1 MIEVIYKEENQEA
14 QNGEGTFGLP
24 KNIRQIGLIREDYKI
39 YMEDYVY
46 TFLVRLARAEE
57 GGKPKTRVAVL
68 TGETKWQ
75 GGTTYLFVKGAV
87 MAGDMEAALDHID
100 FSTEIWKKINEEQK
114 KYFED
119 QEIVGW
125 FFSQPQL
132 SIEINEVL
140 AKVHL
145 KHFGGE
151 KVLMLMEPQERED
164 AFFRYENNTMTR
176 LGGYYLYY
184 EKNPCMQSYMLDKNK
199 VLQPDVGEQYEDKAV
214 KDFRK
219 IITDKNGEKKEREAP
234 SVFSYGVTA
243 CLAVAVLAV
252 GVNFFRNYQGFQQQ
266 KGDSMTVSSVI
277 VEEVSPSPQGQQENS
292 ARNVQN
298 SKNNSSG
305 NNTGSNISGNSNSG
319 ASGNTDSQ
327 NTNTESLNAEN
338 SDTENLNT
346 GNPDSDNADAGKNE
360 KETAGYSVSGESK
373 DQKGDSQ
380 QTSENSQTDTK
391 QSTDKA
397 VRESSDK
404 TEQVP
409 DTQNNSTADTAAAD
423 GDTDAAA
430 QIYQEESDDRKAQKR
445 VREAAQKENAEAA
458 SRAAHESYVIQPGDT
473 LFQISMDRYGSIDA
487 IAQICAL
494 NGITADQIIYPG
506 EIIVLP

>member
-57 GGKPKTRVAVL
+57 AGKTKTRVAVL

-75 GGTTYLFVKGAV
+75 GGTTYLFIKGAV
-87 MAGDMEAALDHID
+87 MAEGMEAALDHID
-100 FSTEIWKKINEEQK
+100 FSTEIWQKIHEEQK

-125 FFSQPQL
+125 FYSQPQL
-132 SIEINEVL
+132 SIEISEVL

-151 KVLMLMEPQERED
+151 KVLMLLEPQERED

-184 EKNPCMQSYMLDKNK
+184 EKNPYMQSYMLDKNK
-199 VLQPDVGEQYEDKAV
+199 VLQPDIGEQYEDKAV

-252 GVNFFRNYQGFQQQ
+252 GVNFYRNYQGFQQQ
-266 KGDSMTVSSVI
+266 KGDSVTVSSVI
-277 VEEVSPSPQGQQENS
+277 VEEVSPSPKGETNSSAKEKRNLSGTSTQSNNSTGADAQKKNTQNPGSTDQEISASEKSAEETADLNVTDSGSSGGGAAEKNSGQQ
-292 ARNVQN
+292 
-298 SKNNSSG
+298 
-305 NNTGSNISGNSNSG
+305 TT
-319 ASGNTDSQ
+319 TDSRIKEQ
-327 NTNTESLNAEN
+327 S
-338 SDTENLNT
+338 
-346 GNPDSDNADAGKNE
+346 ADKN
-360 KETAGYSVSGESK
+360 
-373 DQKGDSQ
+373 
-380 QTSENSQTDTK
+380 QTVN
-391 QSTDKA
+391 
-397 VRESSDK
+397 ESSDR

-409 DTQNNSTADTAAAD
+409 VQSSSEAESSGMTETTEQNSDA
-423 GDTDAAA
+423 DAAA

-445 VREAAQKENAEAA
+445 VREAAQKENEEAA

-473 LFQISMDRYGSIDA
+473 LFQISMDRYGSVEA

-506 EIIVLP
+506 EVIVLP

>member
-57 GGKPKTRVAVL
+57 AGKTKTRVAVL

-75 GGTTYLFVKGAV
+75 GGTTYLFIKGAV
-87 MAGDMEAALDHID
+87 MAEGMEAALDHID
-100 FSTEIWKKINEEQK
+100 FSTEIWQKIHEEQK

-125 FFSQPQL
+125 FYSQPQL
-132 SIEINEVL
+132 SIEISEVL
-140 AKVHL
+140 TKVHL

-151 KVLMLMEPQERED
+151 KVLMLLEPQERED
-164 AFFRYENNTMTR
+164 AFFRYENNNMTR

-184 EKNPCMQSYMLDKNK
+184 EKNPYMQSYMLDKNK
-199 VLQPDVGEQYEDKAV
+199 VLQPDIGEQYEDKAV

-252 GVNFFRNYQGFQQQ
+252 GVNFYRNYQGFQQQ
-266 KGDSMTVSSVI
+266 KGDSVTVSSVI
-277 VEEVSPSPQGQQENS
+277 VEEVSPSPKGETNSSAKEKRNLSGTSTQSNNSTGADAQKTNTQNPGSTDQEISASEKSAEETADLNVTDSGSSGGGAAEKNSGQQ
-292 ARNVQN
+292 
-298 SKNNSSG
+298 
-305 NNTGSNISGNSNSG
+305 TT
-319 ASGNTDSQ
+319 TDSRIKEQ
-327 NTNTESLNAEN
+327 S
-338 SDTENLNT
+338 
-346 GNPDSDNADAGKNE
+346 ADKN
-360 KETAGYSVSGESK
+360 
-373 DQKGDSQ
+373 
-380 QTSENSQTDTK
+380 QTVN
-391 QSTDKA
+391 
-397 VRESSDK
+397 ESSDR

-409 DTQNNSTADTAAAD
+409 VQSSSEAESSGMTETTEQNSDA
-423 GDTDAAA
+423 DAAA

-445 VREAAQKENAEAA
+445 VREAAQKENEEAA

-473 LFQISMDRYGSIDA
+473 LFQISMDRYGSVEA

-506 EIIVLP
+506 EVIVLP

>member
-57 GGKPKTRVAVL
+57 AGKTKTRVAVL

-75 GGTTYLFVKGAV
+75 GGTTYLFIKGAV
-87 MAGDMEAALDHID
+87 MAEGMEAALDHID
-100 FSTEIWKKINEEQK
+100 FSTEIWQKIHEEQK

-125 FFSQPQL
+125 FYSQPQL
-132 SIEINEVL
+132 SIEISEVL

-151 KVLMLMEPQERED
+151 KVLMLLEPQERED

-184 EKNPCMQSYMLDKNK
+184 EKNPYMQSYMLDKNK
-199 VLQPDVGEQYEDKAV
+199 VLQPDIGEQYEDKAV

-252 GVNFFRNYQGFQQQ
+252 GVNFYRNYQGFQQQ
-266 KGDSMTVSSVI
+266 KGDSVTVSSVI
-277 VEEVSPSPQGQQENS
+277 VEEVSPSPKGETNSSAKEKRNLSGTSTQSNNSTGADAQKKNTQNPGSTDQEISASEKSAEETADLNVTDSGSSGGGAAEKNSGQQ
-292 ARNVQN
+292 
-298 SKNNSSG
+298 
-305 NNTGSNISGNSNSG
+305 TT
-319 ASGNTDSQ
+319 TDSRIKEQ
-327 NTNTESLNAEN
+327 S
-338 SDTENLNT
+338 
-346 GNPDSDNADAGKNE
+346 ADKN
-360 KETAGYSVSGESK
+360 
-373 DQKGDSQ
+373 
-380 QTSENSQTDTK
+380 QTVN
-391 QSTDKA
+391 
-397 VRESSDK
+397 ESSDR

-409 DTQNNSTADTAAAD
+409 VQSSSEAESSGMTETTEQNSDA
-423 GDTDAAA
+423 DAAA
-430 QIYQEESDDRKAQKR
+430 QIYQEESDDRKAQK
-445 VREAAQKENAEAA
+445 
-458 SRAAHESYVIQPGDT
+458 
-473 LFQISMDRYGSIDA
+473 GSER
-487 IAQICAL
+487 QHKRKMRKPHPEQL
-494 NGITADQIIYPG
+494 TS
-506 EIIVLP
+506 LM